1 MFIAAALPTGL
12 RTYDTPACI
21 LLRRVLARANL
32 IGMCLRAVAAG
43 QGNG

>member
-1 MFIAAALPTGL
+1 MFIAAAL
-12 RTYDTPACI
+12 
-21 LLRRVLARANL
+21 RRVFALTTRNLYIASPVLARANL